1 MTQEK
6 RKLSDFCVFLLR
18 KIKKRYYKN
27 LNEKYVIDKNFFQKT
42 VKPFLSDKTKLWVR
56 TKFT

>member
-27 LNEKYVIDKNFFQKT
+27 LNEKYVIDKNFF
-42 VKPFLSDKTKLWVR
+42 
-56 TKFT
+56 